1 MGTPWDPHPSS
12 WQATQSGGIPTYPGK
27 GQVHL
32 QFGDA
37 ASDTGTNPIAEGDGA
52 EGVVR
57 GAISPEPA
65 LRQEPLR
72 LGEVGLIVGHRVVRQ
87 DKEGLWGKKWGLMTP
102 PGPTEHSG
110 GPHGTALTH
119 ILGEEVVS
127 DDNVLLIEDPGIGGH
142 HRVDSGIWGELVG
155 EEDSPGDPRGREPRQ
170 DRAQQLP
177 GGGGGGYL
185 QSRRT
190 EIQPCILP
198 GWCIPPGEGAGMYLR
213 VSLITARSIG
223 NLGISSAA
231 GNRSAGTTAFS
242 SWYKVSWM
250 SGSRERWYKAQDSVL
265 EVWGS
270 GAPGGVKELG
280 LVPEQPCAKHSTGTA
295 PESPCSGAQKSQ
307 G

>member
-37 ASDTGTNPIAEGDGA
+37 ASNTGTNPVAEGDGA

-72 LGEVGLIVGHRVVRQ
+72 LREVGLIVGHRVVRQ

-127 DDNVLLIEDPGIGGH
+127 NDNVLLIEDPGVGGH

-177 GGGGGGYL
+177 GGGRWIFAVQTDRNPALHPAWLVHSPRGRGWDVP
-185 QSRRT
+185 QSLLDNSPKHR
-190 EIQPCILP
+190 QLGDILSSRKP
-198 GWCIPPGEGAGMYLR
+198 VGRHNSFQLLVQGLLDVWVPGEVVQGPGQR
-213 VSLITARSIG
+213 VG
-223 NLGISSAA
+223 GLGEWST
-231 GNRSAGTTAFS
+231 R
-242 SWYKVSWM
+242 
-250 SGSRERWYKAQDSVL
+250 GSE
-265 EVWGS
+265 GI
-270 GAPGGVKELG
+270 
-280 LVPEQPCAKHSTGTA
+280 EQPCAKHSTSTA